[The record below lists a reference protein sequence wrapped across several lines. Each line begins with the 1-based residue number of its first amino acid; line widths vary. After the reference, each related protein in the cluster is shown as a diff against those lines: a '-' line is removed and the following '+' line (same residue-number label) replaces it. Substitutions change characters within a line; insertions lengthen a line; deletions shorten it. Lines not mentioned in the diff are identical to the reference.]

1 VTKLAFVIP
10 TWNRP
15 DRVGRAVAS
24 IATQMNDGDGVVIHV
39 VHDGDIPETT
49 AALAAVRDRWPH
61 VIVTKNEHSD
71 YSAVFR
77 AMFRAQPDAD
87 WVWTFGDDDVLR
99 DGALE
104 FMLPRLQSETADF
117 IHIAE
122 LQRASGGNSIYQADS
137 LLKLCCKFGWI
148 EMTGFIT
155 ANITRGALLAE
166 AADTPNWPQYAKT
179 AFVQSCILLEK
190 LRERPATFMDIP
202 LVATQDKEQNVATQE
217 TWRQQNIP
225 GRYLYVVDAIEMM
238 FDRGILTNKLPRA
251 FFRYLSY
258 HLWDRHLTSF
268 IGDYLHQNFLWRYES
283 WGRLGK
289 FPQFLE
295 DEKYAAELAA
305 DIDAGRDLAM
315 FSAYTAVNL
324 QHMRDSLEALHKR
337 RHEAVFPYSYVA
349 PPEPSITA

>member
-1 VTKLAFVIP
+1 MTKLAFVIP

-15 DRVGRAVAS
+15 DRVKRAVAS
-24 IATQMNDGDGVVIHV
+24 IASQMSEGDGVVIHV
-39 VHDGDIPETT
+39 VHDGDLPEMTV
-49 AALAAVRDRWPH
+49 ALHEIRDRWPH
-61 VIVTKNEHSD
+61 IIVSNNEHSD
-71 YSAVFR
+71 YSAAFR
-77 AMFRAQPDAD
+77 AMFTAETTAD
-87 WVWTFGDDDVLR
+87 WVWTFGDDDILR
-99 DGALE
+99 DGALA
-104 FMLPRLQSETADF
+104 FMLPRLAEEKADF

-122 LQRASGGNSIYQADS
+122 LQRSSGTNHIYRAEN
-137 LLKLCCKFGWI
+137 LLRLCGKFGWI

-155 ANITRGALLAE
+155 CNITRGPLLAE
-166 AADTPNWPQYAKT
+166 AAGTPNWRHYAKT

-190 LRERPATFMDIP
+190 MRDRPAVFMDIP
-202 LVATQDKEQNVATQE
+202 LVDTQDKEQNVATQD

-225 GRYLYVVDAIEMM
+225 GRYLYVVDAIELM
-238 FDRGILTNKLPRA
+238 FDQGILTNKLPRE

-324 QHMRDSLEALHKR
+324 QHMRDNLEALHKR

-349 PPEPSITA
+349 APEPSITA